1 VRLIIENL
9 KHEKSVSND
18 LNSKNPNNFLNRF
31 TRKISEIPG
40 INKFVYIGEKCI
52 EYTEDSGEN
61 IENYFEIFCRCSK
74 GDCYPNHLE
83 LDLMI
88 NDVTRSKLDQKI
100 KSEFQ
105 YKSLFFSKVAHELK
119 NPLICIAELVNQIYS
134 LENFSDYLKKNN
146 PQNKGFLPLE
156 NKNFHKIF
164 KTIGRIKSMSSYLI
178 LLVKDLEFFSQSQND
193 TNISIEKKETKL
205 EEVIELCKEIGNS
218 LLKQQNKKSSI
229 KFKIEKSD
237 DVPLI
242 IFTDELRLKQVL
254 INLISNAIKF
264 TIYGEIIL
272 KINVEDS
279 TLKFMVEDTGT
290 GINNHKQKN
299 LFKPFNKEAN
309 FNNQLGCGL
318 GLSIVRELTKKLGDD
333 IQYKSSSSGTSFWFS
348 IDINKDKIN
357 YIKNLYNRP
366 EFIQGNI
373 KNSNNYLINV
383 EKIDESK
390 FDSYC
395 DKDETKIVDY
405 FFNKNDFFNEISL
418 NNSSSNITYMYENNI
433 KTKSNEDYSKLNKK
447 NFKLEKKKSKDSYYL
462 TVNESNL
469 LSSPNITSMR
479 NSSNYNF
486 IIVDDEKITRMSTLR
501 IMKSSADNL
510 RYKINFI
517 EASDGIECLSIFYKL
532 LSQGVKVSSII
543 SDQNMNYL
551 NGTCSAEIIQRICN
565 EKNLMMCPFFLVTA
579 IEKNI
584 NNKNMLKRVIN
595 KPLVKDMAEIIIKE
609 SVL

>member
-1 VRLIIENL
+1 LIIENL

-18 LNSKNPNNFLNRF
+18 LDSKNPNNFISKF

-40 INKFVYIGEKCI
+40 IGKFVYIGEKCI

-61 IENYFEIFCRCSK
+61 IENYFEIFCRCSV

-119 NPLICIAELVNQIYS
+119 NPLICITELVNQIYS
-134 LENFSDYLKKNN
+134 LENFSDYLKSNN
-146 PQNKGFLPLE
+146 SQNKGPLPLE

-229 KFKIEKSD
+229 KFIIEKSD
-237 DVPLI
+237 DLPRIV
-242 IFTDELRLKQVL
+242 FTDELRLKQVL

-264 TIYGEIIL
+264 TIYGEIFL

-279 TLKFMVEDTGT
+279 RLKFMVQDTGT

-348 IDINKDKIN
+348 IDINKDKLN

-373 KNSNNYLINV
+373 KNSNNYLINI

-390 FDSYC
+390 FDSYS

-405 FFNKNDFFNEISL
+405 FFKKNDFFNEISL
-418 NNSSSNITYMYENNI
+418 NNSSSNITYIYEDNI
-433 KTKSNEDYSKLNKK
+433 KTKSNHDYYKSNKK
-447 NFKLEKKKSKDSYYL
+447 NFELEKKKSKDSYYL

-510 RYKINFI
+510 RIKINFI

-565 EKNLMMCPFFLVTA
+565 EKNLIMCPFFLVTA

-609 SVL
+609 SLL